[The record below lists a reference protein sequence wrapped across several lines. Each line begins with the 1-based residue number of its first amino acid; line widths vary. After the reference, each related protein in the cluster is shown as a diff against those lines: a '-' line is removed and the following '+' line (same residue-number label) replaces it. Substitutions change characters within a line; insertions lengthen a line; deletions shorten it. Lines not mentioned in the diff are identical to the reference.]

1 MVWTCLNIYMIET
14 DRDYRKQLTSCDM
27 RFDICAVGLKRL
39 VARHIMLL
47 CPVILSP
54 FVMSLPL
61 FHFAA
66 LLTWI
71 APVENRP
78 PGKCDIRTNAVHT
91 NSFRVNRLTI
101 WPYDLVRVRGTKKQS
116 NNPTRRYCRYCI
128 IVIASTRQ
136 ARAQIKFQQLG
147 GHFFQHMKRMGR
159 GSPGPAFRR
168 HAKAVLAYVLQLS
181 YADAD
186 VRMVRLAE
194 GSKQDDTRGKTKICE
209 SAHVWGFHFVPQRKL
224 SQKPNFV
231 FLVKGPINLSKLP
244 RFEKTHLL
252 DLYASAWSLKKTT
265 LEMENLDAICPPRC
279 MMIELGNANS
289 TCWGTN
295 QDCLW
300 LCTGLT
306 DVLCFVR
313 HFCYKER
320 SCDPGVKVQDELGR
334 QELKTVY

>member
-1 MVWTCLNIYMIET
+1 MAIFSSKWNGWEGVPQGQPSVATPRRSSRMFYSCHMQTLMSEWFASQR
-14 DRDYRKQLTSCDM
+14 DRNKMTQEAKQKS
-27 RFDICAVGLKRL
+27 AN
-39 VARHIMLL
+39 LL
-47 CPVILSP
+47 MFGVSTLSHKG
-54 FVMSLPL
+54 SYL
-61 FHFAA
+61 
-66 LLTWI
+66 
-71 APVENRP
+71 R
-78 PGKCDIRTNAVHT
+78 
-91 NSFRVNRLTI
+91 
-101 WPYDLVRVRGTKKQS
+101 
-116 NNPTRRYCRYCI
+116 NPTL
-128 IVIASTRQ
+128 
-136 ARAQIKFQQLG
+136 F
-147 GHFFQHMKRMGR
+147 
-159 GSPGPAFRR
+159 
-168 HAKAVLAYVLQLS
+168 
-181 YADAD
+181 
-186 VRMVRLAE
+186 
-194 GSKQDDTRGKTKICE
+194 
-209 SAHVWGFHFVPQRKL
+209 
-224 SQKPNFV
+224 